1 MMENISMPVSA
12 RPPLLACTLPQAF
25 ALTTYE
31 RAMLV
36 AVGALLSDAQAITVS
51 ARRIALIVDADLFD
65 AFNEAVDAA
74 LDPDTELDGACERE
88 IENEHGSLD
97 SDQCTDSYQRAF
109 LEWGF

>member
-1 MMENISMPVSA
+1 MQTSTSA
-12 RPPLLACTLPQAF
+12 PLQASALF
-25 ALTTYE
+25 QDFTLTTYE

-97 SDQCTDSYQRAF
+97 SDQCTDSYRRAF